1 MTKWLGIGLVAL
13 AVGISAAALA
23 WRSYTPPPQASTVA
37 AAAPVA
43 DAPSSRGIFPKVLN
57 H

>member
-1 MTKWLGIGLVAL
+1 MTKSLLIGMVAL

-23 WRSYTPPPQASTVA
+23 WKSYGPPASTESVA
-37 AAAPVA
+37 AAQVT